1 MRNVR
6 RIYQAN
12 SQHWVGDG
20 FLVQPLFSH
29 MGENKQ
35 TDPFL
40 MLDYAAPS
48 VFEPNSSSRQ
58 RGVGQ
63 HPHKGFETVTIAYHG
78 EVAHRDS
85 TGGGGVIAE
94 GDVQWMT
101 AGSGIIHEE
110 FHSEAFSQRGGLFEM
125 VQLWVNLPAADK
137 MTTPRYQAIESQNIP
152 KIEFENQAGHLRII
166 AGQYAEQSGP
176 ASTFSPVNVW
186 DGQLKAAQ
194 TQVLH
199 VPVDHNTLLVVLVG
213 EVQVNGSQLVQDHS
227 VVLFAQDGEALI
239 QLEALQDT
247 HFLVLTGKPLNE
259 PIQGYGPFVM
269 NTKQEIIQAF
279 EDFNQGKFGAIPVQ
293 HQAG

>member
-1 MRNVR
+1 MKKIIGLYRN
-6 RIYQAN
+6 QN
-12 SQHWVGDG
+12 MHWVGDG
-20 FLVQPLFSH
+20 FPVKNLFSYDRL
-29 MGENKQ
+29 GQ
-35 TDPFL
+35 VISPFL
-40 MLDYAAPS
+40 LLDYAAPYH
-48 VFEPNSSSRQ
+48 FDATTAQ
-58 RGVGQ
+58 HGVGS
-63 HPHKGFETVTIAYHG
+63 HPHRGFETVTLAYRG
-78 EVAHRDS
+78 EVTHKDS
-85 TGGGGVIAE
+85 AGGGGTIKT

-101 AGSGIIHEE
+101 AGAGVVHEE
-110 FHSEAFSQRGGLFEM
+110 FHSKDYAAQGGLFEM

-137 MTTPRYQAIESQNIP
+137 MTSPRYQAIESQNIP

-194 TQVLH
+194 TQALH
-199 VPVDHNTLLVVLVG
+199 VPVDHNTLLVVLAG
-213 EVQVNGSQLVQDHS
+213 EVRVNGSQLVQDHS

-247 HFLVLTGKPLNE
+247 QFLVLTGKPLNE

-279 EDFNQGKFGAIPVQ
+279 EDFNQGKFGEIPIQ